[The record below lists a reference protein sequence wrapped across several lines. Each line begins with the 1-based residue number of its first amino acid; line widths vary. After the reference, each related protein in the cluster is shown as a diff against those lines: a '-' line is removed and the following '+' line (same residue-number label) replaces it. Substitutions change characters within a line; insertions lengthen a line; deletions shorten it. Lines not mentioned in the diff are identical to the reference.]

1 MCGSRQDVWLH
12 TRLRTQR
19 GRSQVRCVCRPVPSS
34 TPFTFYKSTQEV
46 ALKLTSCFFSQGTF
60 PTRRAAQAGLTPASG
75 VKVGICIKILHL
87 KVKQHFHS
95 IIVSHSHPVINHIAH
110 ICLGLCCR
118 GVPVPSGSLRPA
130 ADRGPDPDPSPGP
143 HWPSLHPE
151 LWFCINWEFR
161 SYR

>member
-1 MCGSRQDVWLH
+1 MCDFTPDCAHKEDEAKCGVSA
-12 TRLRTQR
+12 
-19 GRSQVRCVCRPVPSS
+19 RPVPFSI
-34 TPFTFYKSTQEV
+34 PFTFYTSTQEV
-46 ALKLTSCFFSQGTF
+46 ALKLTSCFFLQGTF

-95 IIVSHSHPVINHIAH
+95 IILSHSHPAINHIAH
-110 ICLGLCCR
+110 ICLVACCR
-118 GVPVPSGSLRPA
+118 GVPVPSESPRPA
-130 ADRGPDPDPSPGP
+130 ADWGPDSDPSPGP

-151 LWFCINWEFR
+151 LWFCINWELR